1 MAFKILITPR
11 SFGKEDPKPY
21 ELLKEQGYEIV
32 KNPFGRIM
40 TEQEMMEAVKGV
52 DAVILGVDP
61 MNQKVIDAAGNL
73 KVISKYGVGTDNID
87 VSYAQSKGIVVTKTV
102 GANSDAVAD
111 YAFALM
117 LAVARKVVLIDKE
130 CRKLNWGKISSIE
143 MYNKKIGI
151 VGLGNI
157 GKGIA
162 KRASGFN
169 MKVYAFDV
177 YKDENFVKENNIEFT
192 SIDTII
198 KECDFISLH
207 LPLTPETKDLIS
219 YDQFKAMKSTAI
231 IVNTARGG
239 VIDEE
244 ALLWALQNNEIYGAG
259 IDVFEKEPPE
269 QKQLLELDNII
280 IGSHCAASTVEAVN
294 NMGIKASEN
303 VIANLK

>member
-1 MAFKILITPR
+1 MGFKILITPR
-11 SFGKEDPKPY
+11 SFGKEDPKPF

-32 KNPFGRIM
+32 VNPYGRIM
-40 TEQEMMEAVKGV
+40 TEPEMVEAVKDV

-61 MNQKVIDAAGNL
+61 MNKKVIDAAGKL

-87 VSYAQSKGIVVTKTV
+87 VPYAQSKGIAVTRTV

-130 CRKLNWGKISSIE
+130 CRKLNWSKISSIE
-143 MYNKKIGI
+143 MYHKKMGI
-151 VGLGNI
+151 IGLGNI

-162 KRASGFN
+162 KRASGFD
-169 MKVYAFDV
+169 MKVYAYDV
-177 YKDENFVKENNIEFT
+177 FKDDQFIKEHNIEFT
-192 SIDTII
+192 SIETII

-207 LPLTPETKDLIS
+207 LPLTPETRNLIS
-219 YDQFKAMKSTAI
+219 YDQFKAMKNTAI
-231 IVNTARGG
+231 IVNTSRGG

-244 ALLWALQNNEIYGAG
+244 ALLWALQNNVIYGAG

-269 QKQLLELDNII
+269 QIKLLELDNII
-280 IGSHCAASTVEAVN
+280 VGSHCAASTVEAVN

-303 VIANLK
+303 VIANLT